1 MQFQTAGQDLLNQL
15 LECQPNLAFTP
26 MAMKKILFGIAQQN
40 QKAWRFTDQDMED
53 FSSDVGQTLRL
64 MCRHFAQAMSKNTR
78 PKWVVQIVGG
88 LPSSAML
95 MRILGSLGGRGKRR
109 RRRRQLC
116 LRSLLLLLLSPFLW
130 VMTRMTRL
138 HGGLLVQLPRDNCL
152 RHSSLLRGPR
162 TRIVCL
168 PVGLMAGSTRSQ
180 HI

>member
-53 FSSDVGQTLRL
+53 FSSDVGQTLRT

-88 LPSSAML
+88 SSQQCNANEDS
-95 MRILGSLGGRGKRR
+95 GELGGEGEEEEEEAAVLKKPAAATPVTFFVGYDPKDKAAWRAT
-109 RRRRQLC
+109 
-116 LRSLLLLLLSPFLW
+116 SSTSP
-130 VMTRMTRL
+130 R
-138 HGGLLVQLPRDNCL
+138 
-152 RHSSLLRGPR
+152 
-162 TRIVCL
+162 
-168 PVGLMAGSTRSQ
+168 
-180 HI
+180 